1 MKKRMMAIAL
11 MMMTTLGACT
21 INPGGAGNIPEENGR
36 QVSEVREDLPVQ
48 MSGNATELTGE
59 IQTIKAPESEIS
71 EEQISALSVA
81 GTKLFAQTVA
91 NEGEDKNILL
101 SPVSVALAFGMA
113 ENGAGGNTLTQI
125 ENTINGGS
133 SIDEMNPLLSS
144 LSQRMS
150 SSQDAKWNVAN
161 SIWFKEDGTW
171 EILPDF
177 ASKAKS
183 WYGADLWGAPF
194 DDSTVRDINNWVNN
208 ETKGMIPEILDRIPD
223 DARMYLINALAFEAE
238 WQNEYKETDIL
249 EEQDFNNADGSK
261 TSVTM
266 LFSNEGRYFTLNG
279 GTGFIRDYKGGE
291 YSFMGLLPEEGTDLD
306 AYIAELANSD
316 ADISAA
322 IRNIQYGDVI
332 VEIPEFTNDYDVEM
346 SEILKDLGMT
356 DAFDGNTAD
365 FYGMMKPLSDDEYA
379 IWINRVLHKTH
390 IEVDREGTRA
400 AAVTAIEME
409 CETAC
414 ETVIQEPIRVIL
426 DRPFIYGIID
436 NETGL
441 PVFLGCVN
449 RM

>member
-11 MMMTTLGACT
+11 LMITTLGACGT
-21 INPGGAGNIPEENGR
+21 EPGSTGNAPEENGR

-71 EEQISALSVA
+71 EDQISALSVA
-81 GTKLFAQTVA
+81 GTKLFAQTA
-91 NEGEDKNILL
+91 AKEGEDKNILL

-125 ENTINGGS
+125 ENTINGGT

-161 SIWFKEDGTW
+161 SIWFKDDGTW

-194 DDSTVRDINNWVNN
+194 DDSTVTDINNWVNN

-279 GTGFIRDYKGGE
+279 GTGFIRDYKGGK

-306 AYIAELANSD
+306 AYIADLGSSGT
-316 ADISAA
+316 DISAT

-346 SEILKDLGMT
+346 SEILKDLGME
-356 DAFDGNTAD
+356 DAFDPESAD
-365 FYGMMKPLSDDEYA
+365 FYGMMRPFSDDDYA

-390 IEVDREGTRA
+390 IEVDRKGTRA
-400 AAVTAIEME
+400 AAVTAIEAATGCTSAE
-409 CETAC
+409 EY
-414 ETVIQEPIRVIL
+414 VPPIRVIL

-449 RM
+449 QM

>member
-1 MKKRMMAIAL
+1 MMAIAL
-11 MMMTTLGACT
+11 LVMTTFGACGME
-21 INPGGAGNIPEENGR
+21 PGSTGNAPEENGR

-125 ENTINGGS
+125 ENTINGGT

-177 ASKAKS
+177 ASKANS

-194 DDSTVRDINNWVNN
+194 DDSTLRDINNWVNN

-279 GTGFIRDYKGGE
+279 GTGFIRDYKGGK

-306 AYIAELANSD
+306 AYIADLGSSGT
-316 ADISAA
+316 DISAT

-346 SEILKDLGMT
+346 SEILKDLGME
-356 DAFDGNTAD
+356 DAFDPESAD
-365 FYGMMKPLSDDEYA
+365 FYGMMRPFSDDDYA

-390 IEVDREGTRA
+390 IEVDRKGTRA
-400 AAVTAIEME
+400 AAVTAIEVAE
-409 CETAC
+409 GCTSVE
-414 ETVIQEPIRVIL
+414 EYVPPIYVIL

-449 RM
+449 QM

>member
-59 IQTIKAPESEIS
+59 IQTIEAPESEIS

-125 ENTINGGS
+125 ENTINGGT

-194 DDSTVRDINNWVNN
+194 DDSTVTDINNWVNK

-279 GTGFIRDYKGGE
+279 GTGFIRDYKGGK

-306 AYIAELANSD
+306 AYIADLGSSGT
-316 ADISAA
+316 DISAT

-346 SEILKDLGMT
+346 SEILKDLGME
-356 DAFDGNTAD
+356 DAFDPESAD
-365 FYGMMKPLSDDEYA
+365 FYGMMRPFSDDDYA

-390 IEVDREGTRA
+390 IEVDRKGTRA
-400 AAVTAIEME
+400 AAVTAIEAAAGCTSVE
-409 CETAC
+409 EYVPPIY
-414 ETVIQEPIRVIL
+414 VIMN
-426 DRPFIYGIID
+426 RPFIYGIID

-449 RM
+449 QM

>member
-1 MKKRMMAIAL
+1 MMAIAL
-11 MMMTTLGACT
+11 LMITTLGACGT
-21 INPGGAGNIPEENGR
+21 EPGSTGNVP
-36 QVSEVREDLPVQ
+36 EVREDLPVQ

-101 SPVSVALAFGMA
+101 SPISIALAFGMA

-125 ENTINGGS
+125 ENTINGGT

-194 DDSTVRDINNWVNN
+194 DDSTLRDINNWVNN

-306 AYIAELANSD
+306 AYIADLANSG
-316 ADISAA
+316 ADISEA
-322 IRNIQYGDVI
+322 IRNIQYGDV
-332 VEIPEFTNDYDVEM
+332 VVKIPEFTSDYDVEM
-346 SEILKDLGMT
+346 SKILKEMGMT
-356 DAFDGNTAD
+356 DAFDGSTAD
-365 FYGMMKPLSDDEYA
+365 FYGMMRPFSDDDYA

-390 IEVDREGTRA
+390 IEVDRKGTRA
-400 AAVTAIEME
+400 AAVTAIEVAVGCTSVE
-409 CETAC
+409 AY
-414 ETVIQEPIRVIL
+414 VPPIYVIL

-449 RM
+449 QM